1 MKKFMN
7 WSILIALSATLAGSS
22 APLPTALNAQLN
34 QNSSASATNL
44 AGFGN
49 VKPFDPFAF
58 LPYSQRIAQLELKAK
73 ATEASQERNR
83 SRLALAN
90 IYLDNKNPRAAIA
103 VLEGLEKDYPLLAEY
118 VLLKR
123 AQALS
128 QARDGNAAIAVY
140 KQILADYANSPVAA
154 EAMFV
159 TGQKEQLLQKFPSH
173 PRSLS
178 VALTGLSQNPQRTDL
193 LLHIVTYFNDYK
205 QIAPLLDRLVESAV
219 KLTPDQWWAVAD
231 AYYDRFEFSKS
242 ANAYF
247 KATPN
252 SFTAYR
258 AGRSLHRGKQ
268 IDAALN
274 AYNRVA
280 QQYPQSPEAPR
291 ALIRILQI
299 ADPSQAV
306 AVADRIVATY
316 PDTAAEALIK
326 KVDLLQ
332 EKLGSPQAASVA
344 RNLLLTKYTNS
355 NEAGEIYWRI
365 AKAHANAGN
374 LKQAVQ
380 SVQILTNNAPDSA
393 IAAEA
398 SFWGGKWATRMGDRT
413 TARQLFEF
421 AVRKHPESYFAWRS
435 ASSLGWQVGDLTTA
449 RNVILSLSLP
459 SVRHGLPAGS
469 AQFQEL
475 FVLGMNQDASDRW
488 QFETRGKRSLT
499 PREIFTDGVIRVG
512 VYDNLLGIRKL
523 ESLDTI
529 DVSPSDRAD
538 IKILQQQPIYWQSLY
553 PFPYWEAVT
562 NRSKERQLSP
572 LLVLGLMRQESRF
585 ESQILSRSGA
595 VGLMQIMPDTGQWI
609 SSKTGIGN
617 YALNNPEDNINFG
630 TWYLDYTHKT
640 NGNNSML
647 AVASYNAG
655 PGAIGRWVESRGLG
669 DLDEFVNNIPYEET
683 RGYVER
689 VFANYWNYMRLY
701 APQVQQQISQLQS
714 STQNISVKGK

>member
-22 APLPTALNAQLN
+22 APVPTTPNSELN
-34 QNSSASATNL
+34 QTAKAGATNSN
-44 AGFGN
+44 FGN
-49 VKPFDPFAF
+49 VKPFDPLTFS
-58 LPYSQRIAQLELKAK
+58 PYSQRVSQLELKAK
-73 ATEASQERNR
+73 ATEATQERSR

-90 IYLDNKNPRAAIA
+90 IYLENKNPRAAIA
-103 VLEGLEKDYPLLAEY
+103 ILEGLEKDYAIMAEY
-118 VLLKR
+118 ILLKR
-123 AQALS
+123 AQAFT
-128 QARDGNAAIAVY
+128 QARDALGAKLTWN
-140 KQILADYANSPVAA
+140 QILKEYPKSPVAA
-154 EAMFV
+154 EALFI
-159 TGQKEQLLQKFPSH
+159 TGQTQQLLQQFPSH
-173 PRSLS
+173 PRSLG
-178 VALTGLSQNPQRTDL
+178 VALSGISQNPQRSDL
-193 LLHIVTYFNDYK
+193 LLHIVTYFNDQK
-205 QIAPLLDRLVESAV
+205 QIVPLLDRLVGSGA

-231 AYYDRFEFSKS
+231 AYYDNFEFSKS
-242 ANAYF
+242 ANAYLR
-247 KATPN
+247 ATPN

-258 AGRSLHRGKQ
+258 VGRSLHRGKQ
-268 IDAALN
+268 IDAALS

-299 ADPSQAV
+299 AEPSQAV
-306 AVADRIVATY
+306 AVADRIVSSY

-326 KVDLLQ
+326 KAELLQ
-332 EKLGSPQAASVA
+332 DKLGSPQAASVA
-344 RNLLLTKYTNS
+344 RNLLLSRYTNT

-365 AKAHANAGN
+365 AKGQANAGD
-374 LKQAVQ
+374 LKQAV
-380 SVQILTNNAPDSA
+380 SSILILTKNSPDSA
-393 IAAEA
+393 IAPEA
-398 SFWGGKWATRMGDRT
+398 AFWGGKWATRMGDRT

-421 AVRKHPESYFAWRS
+421 AIRKHPESYFAWRS
-435 ASSLGWQVGDLTTA
+435 ASSLGWQVGDLTSA
-449 RNVILSLSLP
+449 RNVNVPLTLP
-459 SVRHGLPAGS
+459 SLRMGLPAGS

-475 FVLGMNQDASDRW
+475 YILGMNQDASDRW

-529 DVSPSDRAD
+529 DVSPADRAD

-553 PFPYWEAVT
+553 PFPYWELVVS
-562 NRSKERQLSP
+562 RSQDQKLSP
-572 LLVLGLMRQESRF
+572 LLVLALMRQESRF

-609 SSKTGIGN
+609 ASKRGVSN

-669 DLDEFVNNIPYEET
+669 DPDDFVNNIPYDET

-689 VFANYWNYMRLY
+689 VFSNYWNYMRLY
-701 APQVQQQISQLQS
+701 SPQVQQQVTQLQS
-714 STQNISVKGK
+714 ATQNVSVKGK